1 MRVSMARP
9 RLNAVNFVYTAVGL
23 AVAGGIT
30 WYVYRRLRNR
40 RFESGIEGQAEGH
53 LMDLRRSSRKAGRAI
68 KDTGSQIGKTVKRG
82 ASDVGE
88 SFADATSSGK
98 ELLADTTGN
107 TGKTTRY

>member
-1 MRVSMARP
+1 MARP

-23 AVAGGIT
+23 AIAGGVGY
-30 WYVYRRLRNR
+30 YVYRRLRNR
-40 RFESGIEGQAEGH
+40 RFESGIEGSDAEGH

-68 KDTGSQIGKTVKRG
+68 MDTGSQIGKTVKRG

-98 ELLADTTGN
+98 ELLADS
-107 TGKTTRY
+107 TGKTSRY